1 MGPLL
6 ANGLN
11 QLFLLKKEEEKLNAL
26 TLVIASACIL
36 IIAYRLY
43 GSFLATKVLVARRD
57 AVTPAVRL
65 NDGKDYV
72 PTNKWVVF
80 GHHFAAIAGA
90 GPLVGPV
97 LAAQFGYLPSALWIL
112 IGAVLGGAVHD
123 MVVLFASIRHDG
135 KSLSEI
141 AKDEVG
147 PLTGVATGIAVLFIV
162 IIAMSGLA
170 IVVVNALFNNP
181 WGVFTIAMTIPI
193 AIFIG
198 IYMKYLRPGKVGEA
212 SAIGVLLVILAV
224 LAGPYVKNSAFAGWF
239 TYSAQTIKIMLPLY
253 GFAAAALPV
262 WLLLAPRD
270 YLSSYMKIGTILAL
284 AFGIIVVH
292 PQIQMPAVTE
302 FVKGGGPIIPGKVFP
317 FLFITIACGAISG
330 FHALV
335 GSGTTPKLLQNE
347 EDIKL
352 VGYGGMLVE
361 AFVAIMA
368 LIAATAL
375 HPGDYFAINTTP
387 EVFAKLNMQVV
398 DLPVLSKLVG
408 EDVAGRPGGAVS
420 LAVGMA
426 SIFASIPG
434 LKGLM
439 AYWYQ
444 FAIMFEALFILTTID
459 AGTRVARYIAQDFLA
474 PLIKPLKNNNSIPVT
489 VVMSAL
495 VSFAWGYLLYGGD
508 IKTIW
513 PVFGVSN
520 QLLAMLALAI
530 GTTLILKKSAKR
542 IYALTTFLPMCF
554 MVTSTMSAGYLSLMN
569 NYLPKGLWVP
579 AVLIIIMMALA
590 VIIIADSL
598 TKWLGILKNPQTPI
612 GQRWDQVA

>member
-1 MGPLL
+1 M
-6 ANGLN
+6 
-11 QLFLLKKEEEKLNAL
+11 NAL

-398 DLPVLSKLVG
+398 DLPVLSKMVG

>member
-1 MGPLL
+1 M
-6 ANGLN
+6 
-11 QLFLLKKEEEKLNAL
+11 NAL

-90 GPLVGPV
+90 GPLIGPV

>member
-1 MGPLL
+1 M
-6 ANGLN
+6 
-11 QLFLLKKEEEKLNAL
+11 NAL
-26 TLVIASACIL
+26 TLVIAAACIL
-36 IIAYRLY
+36 VIGYRLY
-43 GSFLATKVLVARRD
+43 GSFMAAKVLAFRPD
-57 AVTPAVRL
+57 AATPAVRL

-72 PTNKWVVF
+72 PTNKWIVF

-90 GPLVGPV
+90 GPLIGPV

-123 MVVLFASIRHDG
+123 IVVLFASVRHDG
-135 KSLSEI
+135 KTLSEI
-141 AKDEVG
+141 AKSEVG
-147 PLTGVATGIAVLFIV
+147 PLTGVATGIAILFI
-162 IIAMSGLA
+162 IIITMSGLA
-170 IVVVNALFNNP
+170 IVVVNALFANP

-193 AIFIG
+193 AVFIG
-198 IYMKYLRPGKVGEA
+198 LYLKYIRPGRIGEA
-212 SAIGVLLVILAV
+212 SALGVLLIILAV
-224 LAGPYVKNSAFAGWF
+224 MAGPYVKNSAFAGWF
-239 TYSAQTIKIMLPLY
+239 TFSAQTLKVMLPVY

-284 AFGIIVVH
+284 AIGIIFVH
-292 PQIQMPAVTE
+292 PQIQMPAVTQ

-330 FHALV
+330 FHALIS
-335 GSGTTPKLLQNE
+335 SGTTPKMLQNE

-368 LIAATAL
+368 LIAATTL

-398 DLPVLSKLVG
+398 DLPVLSQLVG

-474 PLIKPLKNNNSIPVT
+474 LAIKPLKNSNSVA
-489 VVMSAL
+489 VSVGLSAL

-530 GTTLILKKSAKR
+530 GTTMILKKSAR
-542 IYALTTFLPMCF
+542 RVYALTTLIPMSF
-554 MVTSTMSAGYLSLMN
+554 MLVSTMSAGYLSIVN
-569 NYLPKGLWVP
+569 NYLPKGLYVN
-579 AVLIIIMMALA
+579 AVLVTIMMSLA
-590 VIIIADSL
+590 VIIILDSVN
-598 TKWLGILKNPQTPI
+598 KWMGILKSAPSSA
-612 GQRWDQVA
+612 GQVSGKLV